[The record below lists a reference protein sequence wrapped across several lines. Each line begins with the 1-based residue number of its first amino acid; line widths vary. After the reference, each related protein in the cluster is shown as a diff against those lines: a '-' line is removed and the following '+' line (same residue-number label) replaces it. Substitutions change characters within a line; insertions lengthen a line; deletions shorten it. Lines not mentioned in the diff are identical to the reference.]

1 MLANGSSL
9 TEANHSGDTAL
20 HLAAYGGHR
29 HLVEWLLV
37 RWGASITQTN
47 KNHISPLLAA
57 AHGGQM
63 EMAKWLLQ
71 NGAPFDEGGE
81 NGHGWT
87 HPVVVEFHVQ
97 LLEHGGVSGGAGR
110 AAKRARRL

>member
-1 MLANGSSL
+1 MLANSSSL

-37 RWGASITQTN
+37 RWG
-47 KNHISPLLAA
+47 
-57 AHGGQM
+57 
-63 EMAKWLLQ
+63 
-71 NGAPFDEGGE
+71 
-81 NGHGWT
+81 GWT

-97 LLEHGGVSGGAGR
+97 LLEHGHVSGGAGR
-110 AAKRARRL
+110 AAKRARHR